1 MICLHNELK
10 SRDDSRLVVNAFTN
24 PKRLVVL
31 LQIALGVAFQ
41 LFVWVVVGN
50 IFNHFAVLSIARCGE
65 GLGHIGVG
73 IDG

>member
-1 MICLHNELK
+1 MTCLQMRST
-10 SRDDSRLVVNAFTN
+10 SRDDYRLVVNAFTS

-50 IFNHFAVLSIARCGE
+50 IFNHFAVLGITRCGE

-73 IDG
+73 VDG